1 MKFIHTKF
9 PNFNVGNFKN
19 NDLKFYEDI
28 EHIKNIDYLAELD
41 IRNNPLSK
49 TPAIQDTIV
58 YDVPNLEVYN
68 DIELLEPGYKFK
80 LENEQIK
87 KYLEDTKDKEDD
99 TVYEGII
106 EDAFIKIAA
115 ETGEKLTATK
125 LKDKFEEAE
134 KNHLKND
141 AELVKAQMNISA
153 NLVPLT
159 RDVNR
164 IKDLQE
170 STNEDLLKESKEF
183 RKKVKSDYES
193 LRQQFRHVV
202 NQLRFD
208 EMETF
213 DKLNINSDL
222 DPIKNDP
229 YEEMKKESRRLDNE
243 QKINRAKF
251 GFMTSKSEKSDN
263 SFEDDSKEAETM
275 IRLDQYERLNRSAS
289 KNTKRKTM
297 SVKKNPSKKTIP
309 FRSSAGFKNTKAND
323 ITIKKKPTRAES
335 ARKTKLPPRVAEK
348 EKLNDLKELKM
359 NQEKDKI
366 MDEFNKIVYK
376 TSTSFKEPKFP
387 KSTRKNVLEP
397 IRTMSQHSV
406 TNGDGESGV
415 TALKNIT
422 KYTKPGMLSAQNDAI
437 REMIRSKI
445 GEN

>member
-1 MKFIHTKF
+1 
-9 PNFNVGNFKN
+9 
-19 NDLKFYEDI
+19 
-28 EHIKNIDYLAELD
+28 
-41 IRNNPLSK
+41 
-49 TPAIQDTIV
+49 
-58 YDVPNLEVYN
+58 
-68 DIELLEPGYKFK
+68 
-80 LENEQIK
+80 
-87 KYLEDTKDKEDD
+87 
-99 TVYEGII
+99 
-106 EDAFIKIAA
+106 
-115 ETGEKLTATK
+115 
-125 LKDKFEEAE
+125 
-134 KNHLKND
+134 
-141 AELVKAQMNISA
+141 MNISA

-164 IKDLQE
+164 IKDIQE

-222 DPIKNDP
+222 DPIKNNP
-229 YEEMKKESRRLDNE
+229 YNEMTKESRRLDNE
-243 QKINRAKF
+243 HKVNRAKF
-251 GFMTSKSEKSDN
+251 GFMTSKSEN
-263 SFEDDSKEAETM
+263 SFEDDSKETETM

-289 KNTKRKTM
+289 KNNKRKTM
-297 SVKKNPSKKTIP
+297 SVKKNPSKKSIP

-335 ARKTKLPPRVAEK
+335 ARKTKLPPRVIDK
-348 EKLNDLKELKM
+348 EKLNELKELKI

-376 TSTSFKEPKFP
+376 TSASFKEPQFP

-406 TNGDGESGV
+406 TNCDGESGV

-437 REMIRSKI
+437 REMIRSKT